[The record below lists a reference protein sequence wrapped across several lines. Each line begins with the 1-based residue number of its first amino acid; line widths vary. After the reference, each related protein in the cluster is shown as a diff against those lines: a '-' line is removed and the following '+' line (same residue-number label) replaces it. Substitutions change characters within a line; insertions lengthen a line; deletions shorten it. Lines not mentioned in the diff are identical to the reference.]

1 MSRREYCL
9 RTATGRKALNSPL
22 VPSATGLLGSMNK
35 LLPCWRYSARTL
47 MRLWTLKKS
56 RNACAPLRGIIRAFF
71 KKCSHL
77 LLSFGKP
84 ADNMAS
90 DPLGE
95 SLTRT
100 LRYFRYVVL
109 WSTRPLITSLESLL
123 ARSSIS
129 TQQTQRPHTPRLR
142 YGGIPTCKS
151 ITTRFQESLAIC
163 SPDSRN
169 LSEVVTTS
177 KTSSSI
183 DGLSRIPKLWQ
194 YSFPSLG
201 SRSPYLPLSTSA
213 RTCLLPPRK
222 HTSCTRTRGP
232 NPSLKRSANGM
243 SRWPSS
249 AGPAAHFALVVQRAT
264 PSSHA

>member
-129 TQQTQRPHTPRLR
+129 THTTVRLKVEQIQLLSVVGLFRCGLIAREGASKLGFLENRYRQDLLLRPPLFRACASQMFR
-142 YGGIPTCKS
+142 G
-151 ITTRFQESLAIC
+151 
-163 SPDSRN
+163 
-169 LSEVVTTS
+169 LSEAS
-177 KTSSSI
+177 
-183 DGLSRIPKLWQ
+183 
-194 YSFPSLG
+194 
-201 SRSPYLPLSTSA
+201 
-213 RTCLLPPRK
+213 
-222 HTSCTRTRGP
+222 
-232 NPSLKRSANGM
+232 
-243 SRWPSS
+243 
-249 AGPAAHFALVVQRAT
+249 
-264 PSSHA
+264 